1 MAETTVHTDLG
12 RRAPRWITVLENR
25 ERRLW
30 AAAVVAT
37 VVVAATAIGMLYA
50 DDSRNQSS
58 LRSLQTSNESLTGR
72 NLILNDQLK
81 ATQTNLTA
89 TLGELAKTKAQL
101 AHPQLTTWNAPVQI
115 KDNMTYYASPIPDTF
130 TLHLQATATGAM
142 SVSILT
148 LNQFVAARG
157 CVNPG
162 GGSTDYCMHH
172 SGDVLSWIGQTSIN
186 YDFHDAEGCAD
197 YLAVFTAPSAVTLTP
212 NISVTYNPASK
223 PTGVCA

>member
-1 MAETTVHTDLG
+1 MTETTVHTDLG
-12 RRAPRWITVLENR
+12 RRAPRWVAVLENR

-50 DDSRNQSS
+50 DDSRNQSN

-130 TLHLQATATGAM
+130 TFHLQANSTGAM

-148 LNQFVAARG
+148 LNQFVAARE

-162 GGSTDYCMHH
+162 GGSTD
-172 SGDVLSWIGQTSIN
+172 
-186 YDFHDAEGCAD
+186 
-197 YLAVFTAPSAVTLTP
+197 FTILR
-212 NISVTYNPASK
+212 ISLM
-223 PTGVCA
+223 